1 MPHSE
6 TSVRN
11 AYGLAFEI
19 EDLVLLRSWAE
30 QRHLRLIIALDRT
43 LDGAEFEE
51 MLFLTPRHAKRKT
64 LTLWRTQDGIFAQTA
79 NGAPRG
85 FATLGELLGDIR
97 PARTGRTG
105 LLRRW
110 GLVS

>member
-1 MPHSE
+1 MPRSDV
-6 TSVRN
+6 SVRN

-30 QRHLRLIIALDRT
+30 QRHLRLTVALDRM

-51 MLFLTPRHAKRKT
+51 MLFLSPSHAKRKT

-79 NGAPRG
+79 SGAPRG
-85 FATLGELLGDIR
+85 FASMGELLDHIR
-97 PARTGRTG
+97 PAKPSKTG

-110 GLVS
+110 GLAF